1 MSRFASGFLNGSPAA
16 LILGCC
22 VVAACG
28 ADGAAGTAG
37 DIQVTEF
44 NAPVDQP
51 AGHYGYGSDA
61 SDAEIAGW
69 DIDIRPDGLGLPPGG
84 GTVEDGEFLYEDQC
98 AICHGS
104 FGEGVGRY
112 PVIAGGQGTL
122 TESRPEKTVG
132 SFWPY
137 ASTLWDYIH
146 RAMPFAEP
154 ESLSDDEV
162 YAISAYVL
170 YLNDLVDYD
179 FELNQGNLASIE
191 MPNKDGFFLDD
202 RPDVKNEL
210 CMNNCKD
217 PAAIE
222 ITSEPVSLEVPE
234 VPEAPDVQVQSAAV
248 VGKSPGESIYQQA
261 CALCHASGVGD
272 APILGERDAWA
283 GRIAAGRDLMI
294 ASSLDG
300 KGVMPPKGGQLQL
313 SDEDIIAA
321 VDYMIAQ
328 LAN

>member
-1 MSRFASGFLNGSPAA
+1 MFRFANAT
-16 LILGCC
+16 LILTCS
-22 VVAACG
+22 VLWACG
-28 ADGAAGTAG
+28 PRAAGDAG
-37 DIQVTEF
+37 TSGEIRVTEF
-44 NAPVDQP
+44 NAPVVQP

-69 DIDIRPDGLGLPPGG
+69 DIDIRPDGMGLPPGS
-84 GTVEDGEFLYEDQC
+84 GTVEDGEYLYEDQC

-112 PVIAGGQGTL
+112 PVIAGGEGTL
-122 TESRPEKTVG
+122 TEPRPEKTVG

-170 YLNDLVDYD
+170 YLNDLVDYE
-179 FELNQGNLASIE
+179 FELNQDNLASIE

-202 RPDVKNEL
+202 RPDVKNDL
-210 CMNNCKD
+210 CMSNCKD

-222 ITSEPVSLEVPE
+222 ITSEP
-234 VPEAPDVQVQSAAV
+234 APSGEPDSQVRSAAV
-248 VGKSPGESIYQQA
+248 AELSPGELTYQQA

-272 APILGERDAWA
+272 APIPGEQDAWTE
-283 GRIAAGRDLMI
+283 RLAAGREVMI

-313 SDEDIIAA
+313 SDEDVIAA
-321 VDYMIAQ
+321 VDYMLEQ
-328 LAN
+328 SAN

>member
-1 MSRFASGFLNGSPAA
+1 M
-16 LILGCC
+16 
-22 VVAACG
+22 
-28 ADGAAGTAG
+28 
-37 DIQVTEF
+37 
-44 NAPVDQP
+44 
-51 AGHYGYGSDA
+51 
-61 SDAEIAGW
+61 
-69 DIDIRPDGLGLPPGG
+69 
-84 GTVEDGEFLYEDQC
+84 EDGELLYEDQC

-170 YLNDLVDYD
+170 YLNDLVDYE
-179 FELNQGNLASIE
+179 FELNQDNLASIE

-202 RPDVKNEL
+202 RPDVRNEL
-210 CMNNCKD
+210 CMRNCKD

-222 ITSEPVSLEVPE
+222 ITSEP
-234 VPEAPDVQVQSAAV
+234 APSEDPDPQVQSAAV
-248 VGKSPGESIYQQA
+248 VGTSPGESIYLQA

-272 APILGERDAWA
+272 APILGEQDAWA
-283 GRIAAGRDLMI
+283 ERIAAGRDLMI
-294 ASSLDG
+294 ASSIDG

-313 SDEDIIAA
+313 SDADIIAA
-321 VDYMIAQ
+321 VDYMIEQ
-328 LAN
+328 SAN